1 MKETTEKSGLNVFR
15 LLEIFAIIVALSSV
29 VIFVFYLLLAWNKC
43 IIFTEP
49 IAYIRWSE
57 VVMGIISIGVLI
69 FILFKKL
76 RGFYGV

>member
-1 MKETTEKSGLNVFR
+1 MKTTEKKRLDVFR
-15 LLEIFAIIVALSSV
+15 LLEIFALIVALSSV

-57 VVMGIISIGVLI
+57 VFMGIISIGVLVL
-69 FILFKKL
+69 ILFRKL